1 MEDLLIQVLEEF
13 KYPVYRQGSI
23 GKDEPYPDRFFTF
36 WSSFSTDQSHYDNE
50 PFSYVGRFDV
60 NFYSIIPEETYSVL
74 ESAKESLKANGFII
88 NGLGY
93 DVLSDEESHTGRGME
108 ALYQQ
113 INNLK
118 EEQ

>member
-1 MEDLLIQVLEEF
+1 MEDLLIQVLETF

-36 WSSFSTDQSHYDNE
+36 WSNNSTDQSHYDNE

-60 NFYSIIPEETYSVL
+60 NFYSIDPAETYSVL
-74 ESAKESLKANGFII
+74 ESARVALKENGFII
-88 NGLGY
+88 DGLGY
-93 DVLSDEESHTGRGME
+93 DVLSDEETHTGRGME

-113 INNLK
+113 ITLK